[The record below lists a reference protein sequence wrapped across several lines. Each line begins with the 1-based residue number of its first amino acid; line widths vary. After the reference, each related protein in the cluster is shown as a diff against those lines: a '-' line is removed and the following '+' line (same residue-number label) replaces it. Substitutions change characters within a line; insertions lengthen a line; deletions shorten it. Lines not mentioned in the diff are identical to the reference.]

1 MPIRIEAGR
10 VSSLA
15 SLEAEWR
22 ALELRAPQAPVFQG
36 WSWMGCLAAERFPS
50 PVVVRAEVDGV
61 VAGLALFNRRA
72 GRLFLS
78 ESGQDRFDAPFIE
91 HNAPLIAADAPSG
104 LLPGMMRA
112 AWRSGLVWGM
122 TLGGVPP
129 EVAAAAGG
137 FAWQRRERSAPYV
150 DLDAVRAAGGDY
162 LATLSANTRQQIR
175 RSLRFHAARGTVRL
189 ERATDAAG
197 ALAWFA
203 ELTRLH
209 GETWRRRGK
218 PGAFAASFALR
229 FHQALVAQG
238 VPRGEVDILRA
249 SAGDAPF
256 GYLYNLQRG
265 GAVFAYQGGWK
276 LDGAEREE
284 RPGIVCHLLA
294 IERALKAA
302 TRRYDFLAGDG
313 RYKSSLSNAQYRLV
327 WESRFGGWLD
337 ARGHIT
343 PGQTVAEAG

>member
-22 ALELRAPQAPVFQG
+22 ALELRAPEAPIFQG

-78 ESGQDRFDAPFIE
+78 ESGQGRFDAPFIE

-189 ERATDAAG
+189 ERATDAVG

-218 PGAFAASFALR
+218 PGAFAESFALR

-249 SAGDAPF
+249 SAGDTPF
-256 GYLYNLQRG
+256 GYLYNLRRG
-265 GAVFAYQGGWK
+265 GWVCAYQSGLTASGDT
-276 LDGAEREE
+276 DG
-284 RPGIVCHLLA
+284 RPGIAAHVLA
-294 IERALKAA
+294 IEQALAA
-302 TRRYDFLAGDG
+302 GARRYDFLVGDG
-313 RYKSSLSNAQYRLV
+313 RYKSSLAKATRPLLWTSAFHPLWGAAGRV
-327 WESRFGGWLD
+327 HD
-337 ARGHIT
+337 RGT
-343 PGQTVAEAG
+343 NSASY